1 MTPSRRHFIGTTALG
16 SLVASALAGTEA
28 PMPKRTLGRTSA
40 QVSILA
46 FGCGS
51 RFLQYKEGEGIAALN
66 HALDLGVTYVDTA
79 YGYGDGLSETRV
91 GKVIATRRAQVWLTT
106 KVQDRSADGAM
117 RILEGSLKRLQTDHL
132 DLIHIHSL
140 SERSDLAKIE
150 ALDGVLKLLYKL
162 RDQKVTRAI
171 GITSHTDPAVLKMAL
186 ERNDFDCTQ
195 MALNAARAGM
205 APPTG
210 GFGMTKLAHGFETI
224 ALPVAVRK
232 NMGIIA
238 MKVFAQEGLVG
249 AASPEQL
256 LRYSLSLPVTAA
268 VVGMPK
274 IEFVDTNIGIAKA
287 FRPMPA
293 AEMKEL
299 SDRLAVDH
307 KARLDRYFYR
317 HVDCSVSDEQCGRE
331 FIGWTMRARRAE
343 IHPEAPVELLP
354 PSQAAIAEES
364 ATPNTCARRPNRFRS
379 SRSAGA
385 APIPA
390 ESQCDQR
397 SSR

>member
-1 MTPSRRHFIGTTALG
+1 MRPSRRDFLQTTALG
-16 SLVASALAGTEA
+16 SLAASALAGAEGA
-28 PMPKRTLGRTSA
+28 MPKRTLGRTGA

-51 RFLQYKEGEGIAALN
+51 RFLQYKEDQGIAALN
-66 HALDLGVTYVDTA
+66 RALDQGITYVDTA

-91 GKVIATRRAQVWLTT
+91 GKVMATRRAQVWLTT

-117 RILEGSLKRLQTDHL
+117 RILEGSLKRLQTDHV
-132 DLIHIHSL
+132 DLIHVHSL
-140 SERSDLAKIE
+140 SDESDLAKIE
-150 ALDGVLKLLYKL
+150 GLDGVLKLLYKL

-186 ERNDFDCTQ
+186 DRNDFDCTQ

-205 APPTG
+205 APPAG

-307 KARLDRYFYR
+307 KARLDRYFSQ
-317 HVDCSVSDEQCGRE
+317 HLDC
-331 FIGWTMRARRAE
+331 
-343 IHPEAPVELLP
+343 
-354 PSQAAIAEES
+354 
-364 ATPNTCARRPNRFRS
+364 
-379 SRSAGA
+379 
-385 APIPA
+385 
-390 ESQCDQR
+390 
-397 SSR
+397 

>member
-1 MTPSRRHFIGTTALG
+1 MTPSRRHFLRTTALG
-16 SLVASALAGTEA
+16 SLAASVGAGAEA
-28 PMPKRTLGRTSA
+28 PMPKRTLGRTGG

-51 RFLQYKEGEGIAALN
+51 RFLQYKEDEGIAALN
-66 HALDLGVTYVDTA
+66 RALDLGITYVDTA
-79 YGYGDGLSETRV
+79 YGYGNGLSETRV
-91 GKVIATRRAQVWLTT
+91 GKVMATRRAQVWLTT
-106 KVQDRSADGAM
+106 KVQDRSAEGAM

-140 SERSDLAKIE
+140 SDENDLAKIE
-150 ALDGVLKLLYKL
+150 APDGVLKLLYKL

-171 GITSHTDPAVLKMAL
+171 GITSHTDPAVLKTAL

-205 APPTG
+205 ATPAG
-210 GFGMTKLAHGFETI
+210 GFGMTKLARGFETI

-249 AASPEQL
+249 AAKPEQL
-256 LRYSLSLPVTAA
+256 LRYSMSLPVTAA

-274 IEFVDTNIGIAKA
+274 IEFVDANIAIAKA

-293 AEMKEL
+293 AEMKDL

-307 KARLDRYFYR
+307 KARLDGYFSR
-317 HVDCSVSDEQCGRE
+317 HVDC
-331 FIGWTMRARRAE
+331 
-343 IHPEAPVELLP
+343 
-354 PSQAAIAEES
+354 
-364 ATPNTCARRPNRFRS
+364 
-379 SRSAGA
+379 
-385 APIPA
+385 
-390 ESQCDQR
+390 
-397 SSR
+397 

>member
-1 MTPSRRHFIGTTALG
+1 MTRSRRHFLRTTALG
-16 SLVASALAGTEA
+16 SLAASALARSET
-28 PMPKRTLGRTSA
+28 PMPKRTLGKTGA

-51 RFLQYKEGEGIAALN
+51 RFLQYNDEAAIAALN
-66 HALDLGVTYVDTA
+66 HALDLGITYVDTA

-91 GKVIATRRAQVWLTT
+91 GKVMSSRRGQVWLTT

-140 SERSDLAKIE
+140 SDENDLAKIE
-150 ALDGVLKLLYKL
+150 APDGVLKLLYKL

-171 GITSHTDPAVLKMAL
+171 GITSHTDPSVLKTAL

-224 ALPVAVRK
+224 ALPVAVGK

-274 IEFVDTNIGIAKA
+274 MEFVNTNVDIAKA
-287 FRPMPA
+287 FLPMPA
-293 AEMKEL
+293 VEMKDL

-307 KARLDRYFYR
+307 KARLDGYFSQ
-317 HVDCSVSDEQCGRE
+317 HVDC
-331 FIGWTMRARRAE
+331 
-343 IHPEAPVELLP
+343 
-354 PSQAAIAEES
+354 
-364 ATPNTCARRPNRFRS
+364 
-379 SRSAGA
+379 
-385 APIPA
+385 
-390 ESQCDQR
+390 
-397 SSR
+397 